1 MMGSRISG
9 WGTCLPEGVLDNET
23 LAVRVGVTP
32 EWIVERTGISERR
45 IASDQETVSSLAAKA
60 SLEALQVAGLEPT
73 DVDTIILATFTADYA
88 IPAAAPLVA
97 FAIGATGAAAYD
109 LNAGCAGFLYA
120 LAQAEALVAAGS
132 ARRVLVVGS
141 DVLSRYVD
149 YTDARTCILFG
160 DGAGAVVLEACK
172 GPSRLGPFRLGSD
185 GSDPEL
191 LWVRPDTGFL
201 AMQGRE
207 VYRRAVEA
215 MTKSVREVLAGS
227 GLTVDDI
234 DLLVAH
240 QANAR
245 ILTAVGARLGIDDDK
260 VVTNIARVGNT
271 SAASIPLALAE
282 AQRDGRID
290 DGDVVMLAAFGAG
303 FAWGAGVVRW
313 GAPVG
318 DVASTRDVGAVHV

>member
-1 MMGSRISG
+1 MMGSHVTG

-23 LAVRVGVTP
+23 LAVKVGVTP

-45 IASDQETVSSLAAKA
+45 IVSDKETVSSLAAKA
-60 SLEALQVAGLEPT
+60 SLDALSVAGLEPA
-73 DVDTIILATFTADYA
+73 DIDTVIVATFTADYA

-97 FAIGATGAAAYD
+97 SAIGATGAAAYD

-120 LAQAEALVAAGS
+120 LTQADALVTSGS

-141 DVLSRYVD
+141 DVVSRYVD
-149 YTDARTCILFG
+149 YTDARSCILFG
-160 DGAGAVVLEACK
+160 DGAGAVVLEACE

-185 GSDPEL
+185 GRDPEL
-191 LWVRPDTGFL
+191 LWVRPETDL
-201 AMQGRE
+201 IEMQGRE
-207 VYRRAVEA
+207 VYRRAVDA
-215 MTKSVREVLAGS
+215 MTKSVREVLASS

-245 ILTAVGARLGIDDDK
+245 ILAAVGARLGIDDAK

-282 AQRDGRID
+282 AERDGRIAQ
-290 DGDVVMLAAFGAG
+290 GDVVMLAAFGAG

-313 GAPVG
+313 GAPVTES
-318 DVASTRDVGAVHV
+318 VARSGAGEVHV